1 MWYSIL
7 LIVIVIILSLL
18 QKLQIEKDIAVGTV
32 RAFIQLIAIGYVLE
46 YIFDL
51 NKMYYTLLVILVMSL
66 VGAYTSYSRSKKLP
80 NGIIIAWISIFT
92 GGFIALGLLLITR
105 VFDTS
110 PKFLIPL
117 AGIVIGGSVKAGSLA
132 FDRTRAEI
140 NNNKEKIEVLLS
152 LGASS
157 RDAYQAMVIAILRSA
172 LIPTIDTLKI
182 VGLIQLPGAMT
193 GMIIAGESPI
203 EAVKVQII
211 IMYMI
216 TCSTAITAAMIV
228 LLTMRVYFNKN
239 HQLNYELIKT
249 GM

>member
-7 LIVIVIILSLL
+7 LIVIVIVLSVWQRL
-18 QKLQIEKDIAVGTV
+18 KIEKDIAVGSV

-51 NKMYYTLLVILVMSL
+51 DKIYYTILVILVMSL

-80 NGIIIAWISIFT
+80 GGIIISWISIFT
-92 GGFIALGLLLITR
+92 GGFIALGLLLVTGVI
-105 VFDTS
+105 DTS

-140 NNNKEKIEVLLS
+140 NSSKEKIEVLLS
-152 LGASS
+152 MGAAS
-157 RDAYQAMVIAILRSA
+157 RDAYQALVISIMRSA
-172 LIPTIDTLKI
+172 LIPTVDTLKI

-193 GMIIAGESPI
+193 GMIIAGASPI
-203 EAVKVQII
+203 EAVKYQII

-239 HQLNYELIKT
+239 HQLNYNLIKT